1 MNIKS
6 NLIVSIARPMERL
19 PEQATLTVRI
29 DLTEGGRDPKVE
41 SEIVLNPTEAR
52 KTLGVF
58 NAYNGMPLP
67 SARLFNARSEAPN
80 KWCDLSI
87 DGFSTPQLEDEND
100 LWWNH
105 NSKSFQPGLLV
116 QALTADGKGGFL
128 DWGKRRQ
135 EPCLWYTIEN
145 IFLRTAKNVALETPP
160 AIHNARLPTGI
171 YRGQEQNLQ
180 EWFDNDYASRV
191 TTCFT
196 HRPITEAYFIDLQYS
211 ELADFERE
219 SKGRALFG
227 AVNYEILKRYRAVI
241 EDRHQ

>member
-1 MNIKS
+1 M
-6 NLIVSIARPMERL
+6 SIDRPMER
-19 PEQATLTVRI
+19 PSEQATLTVRI

-41 SEIVLNPTEAR
+41 SETVLNPSEAR

-67 SARLFNARSEAPN
+67 SARLFGARSESPN

-87 DGFSTPQLEDEND
+87 DGLSIPRLEDEDD
-100 LWWNH
+100 LWWNRKTGH
-105 NSKSFQPGLLV
+105 STPGLLV
-116 QALTADGKGGFL
+116 QALTADGKGGLL

-145 IFLRTAKNVALETPP
+145 IFLRTAKSVVLETSA
-160 AIHNARLPTGI
+160 AIHNAKLHLGI

-180 EWFDNDYASRV
+180 EWFYGNYAPRV
-191 TTCFT
+191 AACLT

-211 ELADFERE
+211 EIADFERE

-227 AVNYEILKRYRAVI
+227 AVNYDILKKARRAI